1 MHFGPFR
8 QSRSIEARNSYSRGE
23 FGYGDTPPASR
34 CRRSRSIEAR
44 NPYSRGEFWPS
55 RHGTKESYASGGT
68 PPQRNSAAVM
78 SRGMV
83 MAESSVV
90 TATIRVLNR

>member
-1 MHFGPFR
+1 MNQGKESFGRPATGPKR
-8 QSRSIEARNSYSRGE
+8 VWPSRHGTKESMAVR
-23 FGYGDTPPASR
+23 TPDQR
-34 CRRSRSIEAR
+34 
-44 NPYSRGEFWPS
+44 EFWPS
-55 RHGTKESYASGGT
+55 RHGTKESYDSGGT

-90 TATIRVLNR
+90 TATMRVLNR

>member
-1 MHFGPFR
+1 MPPVGLAECLRPGVRAATLCSRTR
-8 QSRSIEARNSYSRGE
+8 QQNQGWLCESRQR
-23 FGYGDTPPASR
+23 
-34 CRRSRSIEAR
+34 
-44 NPYSRGEFWPS
+44 EFWPS
-55 RHGTKESYASGGT
+55 GHRTKESYASGGT

>member
-1 MHFGPFR
+1 MGQREYGRPATGPKR
-8 QSRSIEARNSYSRGE
+8 AWPWRLATQRDAGPIL
-23 FGYGDTPPASR
+23 R
-34 CRRSRSIEAR
+34 CRAR
-44 NPYSRGEFWPS
+44 QQNQGWLHDRVREHPLTAQALGYRT
-55 RHGTKESYASGGT
+55 HAAHKY
-68 PPQRNSAAVM
+68 SAAVM